1 MVAFYYY
8 TRLLFPSPRQP
19 RSLRTAIELSEPVFK
34 STRQSLRTKRELNQS
49 QVTQANSPVIS
60 PDIHQPYEEKM
71 SKTLLVFNQSCNF
84 RGALSFLQ
92 FFTVFYSFLQFFLQ
106 FFTVFYSFFFA
117 VFNSFFF
124 LSSLN

>member
-49 QVTQANSPVIS
+49 QVTQATSPVIS

-92 FFTVFYSFLQFFLQ
+92 FFLQ